1 MVLVVKTLDDLRPA
15 SRASL
20 AFQTSFFLT
29 TVLWAFQNQ
38 MPHLKIAERAIS
50 NCCDPKAQ
58 HLLNQ

>member
-1 MVLVVKTLDDLRPA
+1 MLDDPRPT

-38 MPHLKIAERAIS
+38 MPHLKIAERA
-50 NCCDPKAQ
+50 NFNYCDPKTQ